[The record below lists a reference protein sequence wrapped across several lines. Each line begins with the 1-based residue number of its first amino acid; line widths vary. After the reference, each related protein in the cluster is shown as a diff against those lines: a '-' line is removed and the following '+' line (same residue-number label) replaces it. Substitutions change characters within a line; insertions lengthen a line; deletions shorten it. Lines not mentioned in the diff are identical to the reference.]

1 VVTLFAC
8 ASGLTYL
15 LIRLTTLG
23 SGSLLVLSLPLLVAE
38 YVAFAQFA
46 LFAFA
51 AWNSPRVSES
61 RPVADPPFSVDLVI
75 NARLSELADLER
87 TLVGARAMRL
97 LGTVVVVDTSRR
109 VAHRELAGS
118 FGAQYITDPRLDV
131 EPAAAVFDASTS
143 ECYLWLDAGQV
154 PLPDLIPAGFA
165 RLVDPSV
172 AVWQSAI
179 GLINSDSLVHLQ
191 RGRDEEAVL
200 RNVIA
205 PGLDEL
211 GAAPWS
217 GPGSNVRR
225 EAIDSIGGFAAGGPS
240 EVQRTLVQLHSHDWT
255 SAYDQKPRVRAIAP
269 DDLDDYL
276 VARRRRATGTL
287 GAFASRHSPLTA
299 SGLSPT
305 QRFAHLVSASPFFSG
320 IRQLVV
326 VAVVIGA
333 LLMGR
338 IPIEGP
344 LAPILA
350 PWIVSMALATL
361 ARRLLA
367 DGSMR
372 VGDWTRQG
380 WRTLGADVA
389 GILRVLRHKTGAH
402 DTEHHGATG
411 VRTLGRLRLLTG
423 VVIALDVALLLRGAT
438 LLNNG
443 LLPRFSVADRVL
455 VISFGLFML
464 VPMIDVLQ
472 LIVSRK
478 QRRKAF
484 RLEVAL
490 DAVVGGT
497 HTKTVDL
504 ATSGIGVVLP
514 HAPAVGTPL
523 EIVLELPDL
532 AGEEQHISVR
542 GLVRSAVPDPSG
554 RVRVG
559 LEFVDLERSARQ
571 ALVEFCMIGAARND
585 APQHVAEPRSL
596 SIHRPHLHR
605 VHSVRALTA
614 IATAASLVVMLV
626 GPSSA
631 SASEESINFGL
642 QVRQTDGSPVHGI
655 AVRYHDGSW
664 QDAPATNADGRTEFG
679 FASQEVQLELL
690 YSDGRLVMPINA
702 GEAELV
708 LARIEAGSSQVDE
721 IDLGGGWTTFVDGAE
736 MLPGRV
742 ALRLSDGTV
751 VKTTVDAG
759 HVFDVGTGVQT
770 VVVATGDV
778 DAIEMETIEA
788 PQTTVPETTTVPAT
802 TAAPEPSSTTE
813 DEQ

>member
-1 VVTLFAC
+1 MLWQRDWTRVVTLFAC

-23 SGSLLVLSLPLLVAE
+23 SGSLLVLSLPLLAAE

-51 AWNSPRVSES
+51 AWNSPHPNDS
-61 RPVADPPFSVDLVI
+61 RPVVDPPFSVDLVI
-75 NARLSELADLER
+75 NAHLADLADLER
-87 TLVGARAMRL
+87 TLVGARAMSL
-97 LGTVVVVDTSRR
+97 LGTVVVVDTNHR
-109 VAHRELAGS
+109 VDLQELAGS
-118 FGAQYITDPRLDV
+118 FGGQYITDPRLEV
-131 EPAAAVFDASTS
+131 EPAAALFDASTS
-143 ECYLWLDAGQV
+143 ECYVWLDAGQV

-165 RLVDPSV
+165 RLADPSV
-172 AVWQSAI
+172 GVWQSAI
-179 GLINSDSLVHLQ
+179 GLVNSDSLVHLQ
-191 RGRDEEAVL
+191 RGRDEEALL

-205 PGLDEL
+205 PGLDQL

-217 GPGSNVRR
+217 GPGSIVRR

-240 EVQRTLVQLHSHDWT
+240 EVQRTLVLLHGHDWT
-255 SAYDQKPRVRAIAP
+255 SAYDQNPRVRAIAP

-287 GAFASRHSPLTA
+287 GAFTSLHSPLIA
-299 SGLSPT
+299 AGLSPT
-305 QRFAHLVSASPFFSG
+305 QRFAHLVSASSFFSG

-326 VAVVIGA
+326 VVVVIGA
-333 LLMGR
+333 LVVGR
-338 IPIEGP
+338 IPMEGP

-367 DGSMR
+367 NGSMR

-380 WRTLGADVA
+380 WRTLGADVT
-389 GILRVLRHKTGAH
+389 GIVRVLRHKAGTQ

-423 VVIALDVALLLRGAT
+423 VVIALDLALLLRGAT

-443 LLPRFSVADRVL
+443 LLPRFSIAERVL

-464 VPMIDVLQ
+464 VPIIDVLQ

-484 RLEVAL
+484 RLKVEL
-490 DAVVGGT
+490 HAVVGET
-497 HTKTVDL
+497 RTKTVDL
-504 ATSGIGVVLP
+504 ATSGIGVILP
-514 HAPAVGTPL
+514 HAPAIGTPM

-532 AGEEQHISVR
+532 AGAEQHIRVR

-559 LEFVDLERSARQ
+559 LEFVDLDRAARQ
-571 ALVEFCMIGAARND
+571 ALVEFCMIGAARNA
-585 APQHVAEPRSL
+585 APRHVAEPRSL

-605 VHSVRALTA
+605 VHAVRALTA
-614 IATAASLVVMLV
+614 FATAASLVVMLV
-626 GPSSA
+626 GPSAA
-631 SASEESINFGL
+631 SASDQTITFGL
-642 QVRQTDGSPVHGI
+642 QILQTDGSPIDGV
-655 AVRYHDGSW
+655 AVRYHNGSW
-664 QDAPATNADGRTEFG
+664 QEAPATDADGRTKFG
-679 FASQEVQLELL
+679 FVSEQVQLELVYL
-690 YSDGRLVMPINA
+690 DGRLVMPISA
-702 GEAELV
+702 GETELV
-708 LARIEAGSSQVDE
+708 LARVEAGSSQVDE
-721 IDLGGGWTTFVDGAE
+721 IDFGGGWTTFVDGAE
-736 MLPGRV
+736 VLPGRV

-770 VVVATGDV
+770 AT
-778 DAIEMETIEA
+778 TS
-788 PQTTVPETTTVPAT
+788 VPES
-802 TAAPEPSSTTE
+802 SSTTA